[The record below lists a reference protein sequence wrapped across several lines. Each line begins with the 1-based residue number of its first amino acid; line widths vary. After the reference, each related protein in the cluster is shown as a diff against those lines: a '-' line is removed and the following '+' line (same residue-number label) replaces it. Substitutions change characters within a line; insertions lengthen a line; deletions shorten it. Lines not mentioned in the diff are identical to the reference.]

1 MKNKLILLLGSLLA
15 SITLALAQKITVNG
29 IVFSDEDNEPIQGA
43 TVQIKGM
50 NIGTITDADGKF
62 LLSDV
67 PSSAQTLIVS
77 FLGMHP
83 EEVAIKPNL
92 KITLETD
99 VQQMG
104 EVLVVAFGEQKK
116 AAFTGSAG
124 VIKAENIG
132 ARQVTN
138 VVDALTGKVA
148 GVQMINAS
156 GAPDATPDI
165 RIRGLS
171 SINAGKDPLIILD
184 GMPYD
189 GGWNNINPSDVESL
203 TVLKDAASNALYG
216 ARGANGVIMI
226 TTKRAK
232 VGEAV
237 VSLDAKWGVN
247 TRGSKTYDYITDPG
261 QYYEQHYLA
270 LYNYYQR
277 NQGQSAYDAHKN
289 ANAMIPQSSA
299 NGGLG
304 YLVYNVPD
312 GQYLIGENGRLNPN
326 ATLGNIVN
334 YKGQDYLLTPDNW
347 LDEAYKS
354 SLRQEYNLNI
364 NGGTDKIQFYASL
377 GYLKN
382 EGVVSNSDYERYS
395 GRLKASY
402 QAKKWMKVGGNIS
415 YTHNII
421 NGIAGVSPKDL
432 SSTNLFGHV
441 TDIAPIYPLYVRD
454 AQGNIMQ
461 DENGNLYDYGK
472 GNNAGLERAVLP
484 NTNPLQTDRLNTN
497 KTNGNSVNGNGFM
510 DISFLKDFKL
520 SLNIGVSDYER
531 RITNTTQPFYGYY
544 AGQGGYVYTY
554 HYRTTTVNFQQLLNY
569 NKKIGDHSIS
579 ALLGHEN
586 YKYNYAYVWGSK
598 TNMYSYFGNQ
608 ELAGAITLN
617 DTSSESTD
625 YNTEGYFLRGQYDY
639 KETYFLSGS
648 YRRDASSRFHPDHRW
663 GNFWSV
669 GGAWI
674 VSKEAWF
681 KQSWID
687 MLKFKASYG
696 SQGNDDI
703 GYDRYTDTYDVK
715 DSDGSISLVFK
726 TKGNENITWETNGNF
741 NTGIEFELFK
751 GRLNGSIDY
760 FYRKTTD
767 MLCWLGTPL
776 SMGYSGYYD
785 NIGDMTNKGVELDL
799 TITPIRTKD
808 LNWSVNLNMTHY
820 KNKITLLAEGRKG
833 AELDG
838 YKGYASSNYFYGE
851 GLPMYSWR
859 LKKYAGVSDE
869 GQQMWYYTDKE
880 GKEQKT
886 TTYSDAD
893 YHYCG
898 TALPDLYGGFG
909 TNLTYKGID
918 LGISFTYSIG
928 GKALDKDYASLMS
941 SPIAGTTGHNIHKD
955 ILNAWSESNPTSNI
969 PRWQYADTNTSS
981 TSDRWLTD
989 ASWLTLQNV
998 NLGYTFPRNLVKALY
1013 LTKLRVYVAG
1023 DNLFY
1028 WSKRK
1033 GFDPRSSFSGDVSRL
1048 SYSPIRSVSGGI
1060 SVQF

>member
-1 MKNKLILLLGSLLA
+1 MKKKLILLLGSLLA

-29 IVFSDEDNEPIQGA
+29 TVFSEEDSEPIQGA
-43 TVQIKGM
+43 TVLIKGT

-62 LLSDV
+62 ILSNV
-67 PSSAQTLIVS
+67 PSSAQTLVVS
-77 FLGMHP
+77 FLGMQP
-83 EEVAIKPNL
+83 EETAIKPNL
-92 KITLETD
+92 KIVLKTD

-124 VIKAENIG
+124 VVKAENIST
-132 ARQVTN
+132 RQVTN
-138 VVDALTGKVA
+138 VVDALNGKVA

-156 GAPDATPDI
+156 GAPDATPEI

-184 GMPYD
+184 GIPYD

-226 TTKRAK
+226 TTKKAK
-232 VGEAV
+232 AGDAV
-237 VSLDAKWGVN
+237 VTLDAKWGVN
-247 TRGSKTYDYITDPG
+247 THAAKLYDYITDPG

-277 NQGQSAYDAHKN
+277 GQGQSVYDAHKH
-289 ANAMIPQSSA
+289 ANEMIPQSSA

-304 YLVYNVPD
+304 YMIYNVPD

-334 YKGQDYLLTPDNW
+334 YNGQDYLLTPDDW
-347 LDEAYKS
+347 QKEAYRS

-364 NGGTDKIQFYASL
+364 NGGTEKLQFYLSL

-382 EGVVSNSDYERYS
+382 EGVVYNADYERYS
-395 GRLKASY
+395 GRLKAAY
-402 QAKKWMKVGGNIS
+402 QAKKWLKAGGNVS
-415 YTHNII
+415 YTHSIT
-421 NGIAGVSPKDL
+421 NGISGVDPSDL

-441 TDIAPIYPLYVRD
+441 TTIAPIYPLYVRD
-454 AQGNIMQ
+454 GQGNILQ
-461 DENGNLYDYGK
+461 DENGNEYDYGK
-472 GNNAGLERAVLP
+472 GNNAGLERSVLP

-497 KTNGNSVNGNGFM
+497 KTNGNSINASGFM
-510 DISFLKDFKL
+510 DISFLNDFKFT
-520 SLNIGVSDYER
+520 LNLGVSDYER
-531 RITNTTQPFYGYY
+531 RKTSTTQPFYGYY

-579 ALLGHEN
+579 ALIGHEN
-586 YKYNYAYVWGSK
+586 FKYNYAYVWGSK
-598 TNMYSYFGNQ
+598 TNMYSYFDNQ

-617 DTSSESTD
+617 DTNSKSED
-625 YNTEGYFLRGQYDY
+625 YNTEGYFLRGQYDF
-639 KETYFLSGS
+639 KEKYFISGS

-674 VSKEAWF
+674 INKEDWF
-681 KQSWID
+681 KQNWID
-687 MLKFKASYG
+687 MLKYKVSYG

-703 GYDRYTDTYDVK
+703 GYNRYTDTYDIQ

-726 TKGNENITWETNGNF
+726 TKGNKEITWETNGNF
-741 NTGIEFELFK
+741 NTGLEFELFQ

-785 NIGDMTNKGVELDL
+785 NIGDMTNKGLELDL
-799 TITPIRTKD
+799 TVTPIRTKD
-808 LNWSVNLNMTHY
+808 LNWSVNLNLTHY
-820 KNKITLLAEGRKG
+820 KNKITYLAEDRKG
-833 AELDG
+833 TELDG
-838 YKGYASSNYFYGE
+838 YKGYPSSNQFYGE

-859 LKKYAGVSDE
+859 LKRYAGVSEE

-880 GKEQKT
+880 GNEQKT
-886 TTYSDAD
+886 TVYSDAD
-893 YHYCG
+893 YHLCG

-909 TNLTYKGID
+909 TNLSFKGID
-918 LGISFTYSIG
+918 LGVSFSYSIG
-928 GKALDKDYASLMS
+928 GKFYDKDYASLMG
-941 SPIAGTTGHNIHKD
+941 SPIAGSTGSNIHKD
-955 ILNAWSESNPTSNI
+955 ILNAWSEDYQTSNI
-969 PRWQYADTNTSS
+969 PRWQYADTNTTSS
-981 TSDRWLTD
+981 SDRWLTD

-998 NLGYTFPRNLVKALY
+998 NLGYTFPTKLVKTLY
-1013 LTKLRVYVAG
+1013 LNKVRVYVAG

-1033 GFDPRSSFSGDVSRL
+1033 GFDPRSNFEGNPSGL
-1048 SYSPIRSVSGGI
+1048 SYSPVRSISGGI
-1060 SVQF
+1060 NVQF

>member
-1 MKNKLILLLGSLLA
+1 
-15 SITLALAQKITVNG
+15 
-29 IVFSDEDNEPIQGA
+29 
-43 TVQIKGM
+43 
-50 NIGTITDADGKF
+50 
-62 LLSDV
+62 
-67 PSSAQTLIVS
+67 
-77 FLGMHP
+77 
-83 EEVAIKPNL
+83 
-92 KITLETD
+92 
-99 VQQMG
+99 
-104 EVLVVAFGEQKK
+104 
-116 AAFTGSAG
+116 
-124 VIKAENIG
+124 
-132 ARQVTN
+132 
-138 VVDALTGKVA
+138 
-148 GVQMINAS
+148 
-156 GAPDATPDI
+156 
-165 RIRGLS
+165 
-171 SINAGKDPLIILD
+171 
-184 GMPYD
+184 
-189 GGWNNINPSDVESL
+189 
-203 TVLKDAASNALYG
+203 
-216 ARGANGVIMI
+216 
-226 TTKRAK
+226 
-232 VGEAV
+232 
-237 VSLDAKWGVN
+237 
-247 TRGSKTYDYITDPG
+247 
-261 QYYEQHYLA
+261 
-270 LYNYYQR
+270 
-277 NQGQSAYDAHKN
+277 
-289 ANAMIPQSSA
+289 
-299 NGGLG
+299 
-304 YLVYNVPD
+304 
-312 GQYLIGENGRLNPN
+312 
-326 ATLGNIVN
+326 
-334 YKGQDYLLTPDNW
+334 
-347 LDEAYKS
+347 
-354 SLRQEYNLNI
+354 
-364 NGGTDKIQFYASL
+364 
-377 GYLKN
+377 
-382 EGVVSNSDYERYS
+382 
-395 GRLKASY
+395 
-402 QAKKWMKVGGNIS
+402 
-415 YTHNII
+415 
-421 NGIAGVSPKDL
+421 
-432 SSTNLFGHV
+432 
-441 TDIAPIYPLYVRD
+441 
-454 AQGNIMQ
+454 
-461 DENGNLYDYGK
+461 
-472 GNNAGLERAVLP
+472 
-484 NTNPLQTDRLNTN
+484 
-497 KTNGNSVNGNGFM
+497 
-510 DISFLKDFKL
+510 
-520 SLNIGVSDYER
+520 
-531 RITNTTQPFYGYY
+531 
-544 AGQGGYVYTY
+544 
-554 HYRTTTVNFQQLLNY
+554 
-569 NKKIGDHSIS
+569 
-579 ALLGHEN
+579 
-586 YKYNYAYVWGSK
+586 
-598 TNMYSYFGNQ
+598 
-608 ELAGAITLN
+608 
-617 DTSSESTD
+617 
-625 YNTEGYFLRGQYDY
+625 
-639 KETYFLSGS
+639 
-648 YRRDASSRFHPDHRW
+648 
-663 GNFWSV
+663 
-669 GGAWI
+669 
-674 VSKEAWF
+674 
-681 KQSWID
+681 
-687 MLKFKASYG
+687 MLKLKVSYG

-741 NTGIEFELFK
+741 NTGLEFELFK

-838 YKGYASSNYFYGE
+838 YKGYASTNYFYGE

-886 TTYSDAD
+886 TSYSDAD

-909 TNLTYKGID
+909 TNLTYKGFD